1 MEISEVTGA
10 YDQGYLTDAVNSELG
25 KDEFLSLLVTQLQYQ
40 DPLDPMDNSQFVA
53 QLAQFSSLEQM
64 TNLNSAYVDQSAL
77 IQSMNN
83 NLTASFVGQEV
94 VVSSDTFRISEAGT
108 AKVGA
113 YLTNPAGEV
122 RIDIL
127 DVNGQTV
134 RSLSMEDVRAGTQV
148 IEWDGLD
155 AAGNAVPEGRYSIL
169 VEAVDVAGNEID
181 AYAIVAGKVD
191 SVSFDQGAAY
201 LSVAGAQV
209 PIGTL
214 IQVLSGEAGYVPP
227 IGGDPSGE
235 TGSGSSS
242 EVAQE
247 DEGHGEAG
255 GDASGRS
262 DEPGNMTDW

>member
-1 MEISEVTGA
+1 MEISQVTGS

-64 TNLNSAYVDQSAL
+64 TNLNSAYADQSAL

-94 VVSSDTFRISEAGT
+94 VVSNDTFRLSEGDT
-108 AKVGA
+108 VKVGA
-113 YLTNPAGEV
+113 YLNSAAGEV
-122 RIDIL
+122 RVEVL
-127 DVNGQTV
+127 DANGQTV
-134 RSLSMEDVRAGTQV
+134 RSLHMHNVRAGTQV

-155 AAGNAVPEGRYSIL
+155 AAGKAVAEGKYSIS

-181 AYAIVAGKVD
+181 AYALIAGKVD
-191 SVSFDQGAAY
+191 SVSFDQGSAY
-201 LSVAGAQV
+201 LSVAGTQV

-214 IQVLSGEAGYVPP
+214 IQVLSGEAGWTPP
-227 IGGDPSGE
+227 IGDTPGDE
-235 TGSGSSS
+235 TGSDTGPAAGDGS
-242 EVAQE
+242 
-247 DEGHGEAG
+247 DGDGGAG
-255 GDASGRS
+255 AAGRS
-262 DEPGNMTDW
+262 DQPGHMNDL